1 MLYAFEK
8 FSRYISHNK
17 RNFAHW
23 IKDKKEKWQDRRINV
38 KIIKH
43 RIYYIV
49 KYVLYIQMYF
59 KSKYMESMI
68 TNIEKAI

>member
-1 MLYAFEK
+1 MARQK
-8 FSRYISHNK
+8 NQCQH
-17 RNFAHW
+17 
-23 IKDKKEKWQDRRINV
+23 
-38 KIIKH
+38 KIIKR